1 MIKRKLICGMVALL
15 GMSVIS
21 VASGAEKDD
30 IKAAAERSVALLQK
44 TGPEFFRKSGC
55 VSCHHQTVTAL
66 AVSEARRRGLTVDEK
81 TAREQLQITALT
93 IKSYRT
99 RQLQRAD
106 HPANSAPST
115 GYLLLG
121 MAAENYSPDETTDVS
136 IIEMAGRQ
144 TPDGS
149 WTAFGH
155 RPPLEYSRIAATAL
169 AVRVMQLYGPP
180 GLKAQFDRRIAR
192 ARDWLVAAEPAS
204 NAEHAFRLLGLSWT
218 GADKKLVADEVE
230 VLRKEQREDGGWS
243 QIPELASD
251 AYATGVTM
259 YALRNGSG
267 LDPADPACQRGVQ
280 FLLKTQRED
289 GSWFVKTRAFPFQ
302 PYFESGFPYGPDQ
315 WISATA
321 TGFAAVALM
330 YAVPE

>member
-15 GMSVIS
+15 GMSLMS
-21 VASGAEKDD
+21 VASGAEKEKL
-30 IKAAAERSVALLQK
+30 KAAAERSVALLQK

-66 AVSEARRRGLTVDEK
+66 AVSEARKRGLTVDEK
-81 TAREQLQITALT
+81 IAREQLQITALT
-93 IKSYRT
+93 MKSYRT

-121 MAAENYSPDETTDVS
+121 MAAENYPPDETTDVS

-180 GLKAQFDRRIAR
+180 GLKTQFDRRIAR
-192 ARDWLVAAEPAS
+192 ARNWLVAAEPAC
-204 NAEHAFRLLGLSWT
+204 NAEHVFRLLGLYWT
-218 GADKKLVADEVE
+218 GHDKNFIAGEVDA
-230 VLRKEQREDGGWS
+230 LRKEQRDDGGWA
-243 QIPELASD
+243 QVVELESD
-251 AYATGVTM
+251 AYATGLTL
-259 YALRNGSG
+259 YALRNGGG
-267 LDPADPACQRGVQ
+267 LDPADSAYQRGVDY
-280 FLLKTQRED
+280 LLKTQHDD

-315 WISATA
+315 WISSTA

-330 YAVPE
+330 YASP